1 MTSDRGLANRRRHWV
16 PAAIVLTAVFYIG
29 FAPGDPLWLSLAF
42 KVLPMMLIIGY
53 AISLL
58 PADRDRVHT
67 FIVIGLGFCAI
78 GDVTLEWFLVGLTAF
93 LLGHLWYLA
102 GFLTRARVTS
112 ARVASVVPLAA
123 LGVAIAIPLLS
134 AIQGAGD
141 THLLL
146 PVAGYIIVILT
157 MAWAALLSGN
167 RWAIVGSLLFVTSDA
182 ILSWNMFVADVT
194 FSGLLI
200 MATYY
205 SAQFCIARSVAD
217 FG

>member
-1 MTSDRGLANRRRHWV
+1 MIRERGVPNTRRHWV

-42 KVLPMMLIIGY
+42 KVLPMVLIIGY
-53 AISLL
+53 AITLL
-58 PADRDRVHT
+58 PAGRDRVHT

-78 GDVTLEWFLVGLTAF
+78 GDVTLHWFLVGLTAF
-93 LLGHLWYLA
+93 LLGHIWYLA

-112 ARVASVVPLAA
+112 ARVASALPLAGV
-123 LGVAIAIPLLS
+123 GVAIGMPLLS

-146 PVAGYIIVILT
+146 PVAGYIVVILA
-157 MAWAALLSGN
+157 MAWAALLTGN

-194 FSGLLI
+194 YSGLLI

-205 SAQFCIARSVAD
+205 SAQFCIARSVVD
-217 FG
+217 FD